1 MELEVGQPGVC
12 QNLRS
17 PVLGSGGTAVEVGQR
32 LIHLCQPLI
41 HPMLT
46 LKGVVFPRSGRK
58 VFC

>member
-32 LIHLCQPLI
+32 LIQPVSAVDKP
-41 HPMLT
+41 HAHAEGGGKP
-46 LKGVVFPRSGRK
+46 GRK